1 MTRVL
6 IPNGAISLGF
16 DEAAFWR
23 GVDMNP
29 DVICVDCGSTDSGA
43 HYPGAGTS
51 EYSRA
56 PPWPNGAS

>member
-1 MTRVL
+1 MTRIL

-29 DVICVDCGSTDSGA
+29 DVICVDGGSTDSGA

-51 EYSRA
+51 K
-56 PPWPNGAS
+56 